1 VAAISESLAFGH
13 PMVRSVG
20 GVWAQSVPS
29 LWIASAAR
37 RLIDEH
43 PGDEAL
49 AQRLAPYIDRDRDRL
64 VRDIEGN
71 RPDAILVGRTDTRFH
86 RWVWSDPAVAAAMAN
101 YQFFAANPDKNFPAE
116 LYVRKDL
123 IGLRA
128 TLPGGEEGG
137 RAQRPSP

>member
-1 VAAISESLAFGH
+1 
-13 PMVRSVG
+13 
-20 GVWAQSVPS
+20 
-29 LWIASAAR
+29 
-37 RLIDEH
+37 
-43 PGDEAL
+43 
-49 AQRLAPYIDRDRDRL
+49 
-64 VRDIEGN
+64 
-71 RPDAILVGRTDTRFH
+71 
-86 RWVWSDPAVAAAMAN
+86 MAN